1 MRLQRVKTVER
12 IVEAGVVAVIRADSA
27 DEAVQLA
34 EACRRGGVAAIEITF
49 TTPGAEGAI
58 RELAR
63 RPARDF
69 VLGAGTVLD
78 PETARI
84 AILAGAEYLVTPALE
99 EATLRLANRY
109 QVPCIPGAMT
119 VADVI
124 RAMECG
130 ADLVKLFPGEL
141 FGPSAIRAIHGP
153 LPQANLVPTGGVT
166 LDNVA
171 EWIEAG
177 AAAVGVGG
185 SLTRPAQ
192 SGGLAAVTDTARRF
206 VERVQAARKG
216 M

>member
-27 DEAVQLA
+27 EEAIQLA
-34 EACRRGGVAAIEITF
+34 EACRRGGVGAIEITF
-49 TTPGAEGAI
+49 TTPGAEEAI

-78 PETARI
+78 PETARS

-141 FGPSAIRAIHGP
+141 FGPAAIRAIHGP

-185 SLTRPAQ
+185 SLTRPAR
-192 SGGLAAVTDTARRF
+192 SGGLAAVIDTARRF

-216 M
+216 R

>member
-12 IVEAGVVAVIRADSA
+12 IVEAGVIAVIRADSA
-27 DEAVQLA
+27 EEAIQLA
-34 EACRRGGVAAIEITF
+34 EACRRGGVGAIEITF

-63 RPARDF
+63 RAAREF

-78 PETARI
+78 PETARS

-141 FGPSAIRAIHGP
+141 FGPAAIRAIHGP

-185 SLTRPAQ
+185 SLTRPART
-192 SGGLAAVTDTARRF
+192 SGLDAVTDTARRF
-206 VERVQAARKG
+206 VEQVRAARKG
-216 M
+216 R

>member
-1 MRLQRVKTVER
+1 MRLERVKTVER

-27 DEAVQLA
+27 EEAIQLA
-34 EACRRGGVAAIEITF
+34 EACRRGGVGAIEITF

-63 RPARDF
+63 S
-69 VLGAGTVLD
+69 
-78 PETARI
+78 
-84 AILAGAEYLVTPALE
+84 PALE

-141 FGPSAIRAIHGP
+141 FGP
-153 LPQANLVPTGGVT
+153 
-166 LDNVA
+166 
-171 EWIEAG
+171 
-177 AAAVGVGG
+177 
-185 SLTRPAQ
+185 
-192 SGGLAAVTDTARRF
+192 
-206 VERVQAARKG
+206 
-216 M
+216 